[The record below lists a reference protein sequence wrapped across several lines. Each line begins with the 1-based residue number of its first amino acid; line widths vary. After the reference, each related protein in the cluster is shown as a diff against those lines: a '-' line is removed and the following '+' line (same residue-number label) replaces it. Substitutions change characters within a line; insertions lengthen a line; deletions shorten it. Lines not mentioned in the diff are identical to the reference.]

1 MHSVLDVLTST
12 SFIEK
17 ALLLIVGGVLTGIL
31 VPFVKSRMDRT
42 RFEQEK
48 IFEADLARQSEIVK
62 ARAQFLRDFVD
73 PVWQFQL
80 LALQI
85 SYDSISQERFDAA
98 LANYDNE
105 SWLHLKR
112 IRAIAGGAR
121 WFTSD
126 YGYKAITE
134 FIDDWL
140 LQKVD
145 LKVTSLRESDDAD
158 WHEFNQWLYNESREK
173 TDSLLLL
180 LAKDF
185 CLDAESASPAGP
197 SRTKRRP
204 KHSSH

>member
-1 MHSVLDVLTST
+1 MNQILDVLTSA

-17 ALLLIVGGVLTGIL
+17 ALLLFGGGVLTGII
-31 VPFVKSRMDRT
+31 VPIVKSRMDRT

-85 SYDSISQERFDAA
+85 SYDSFSKDKFETA
-98 LANYDNE
+98 LASYDE
-105 SWLHLKR
+105 QSWLHLKR

-126 YGYKAITE
+126 YGYAAVTK
-134 FIDDWL
+134 FVDGWL
-140 LQKVD
+140 LQEID
-145 LKVTSLRESDDAD
+145 TKVTLLRQSQKAD
-158 WHEFNQWLYNESREK
+158 WVGFNQWLYAKSREN

-180 LAKDF
+180 LAKEF
-185 CLDAESASPAGP
+185 CLAPDYSRPARQTRGAD
-197 SRTKRRP
+197 RP
-204 KHSSH
+204 KD

>member
-1 MHSVLDVLTST
+1 MQFVLDVLTST

-17 ALLLIVGGVLTGIL
+17 TLLVLIGGVLTGIL
-31 VPFVKSRMDRT
+31 VPIVKSRMDRT

-48 IFEADLARQSEIVK
+48 IFEAELARQSEIVK

-85 SYDSISQERFDAA
+85 SYDSLSRDKLEAA
-98 LANYDNE
+98 LAIYDE
-105 SWLHLKR
+105 QSWLQLKR

-126 YGYKAITE
+126 FGYAAVTE
-134 FIDDWL
+134 FVDGWL
-140 LQKVD
+140 IQEVD
-145 LKVTSLRESDDAD
+145 TRVTLLRQSDDAD
-158 WHEFNQWLYNESREK
+158 WHEFNHWLYTGSREK

-180 LAKDF
+180 LAKEF
-185 CLDAESASPAGP
+185 SLDAESASPAP
-197 SRTKRRP
+197 PVKRKAP
-204 KHSSH
+204 ALTSH